1 MEEHETIS
9 GEDAKRILKG
19 EKMVDCY
26 NVQALKKT
34 EDDQM
39 DEEVFASRF
48 PPKEEKEKSPVEK
61 RESEREEY
69 IEDMAKRMLR
79 MRQKEEEE
87 IFEILL
93 KEDLAKK
100 KEEQKKE

>member
-1 MEEHETIS
+1 
-9 GEDAKRILKG
+9 
-19 EKMVDCY
+19 MVDCY
-26 NVQALKKT
+26 NVEALEKT

-48 PPKEEKEKSPVEK
+48 PPKEETEKKSPSEK
-61 RESEREEY
+61 LKSEKEEFT
-69 IEDMAKRMLR
+69 EDLAKRMLR

-93 KEDLAKK
+93 KEDLEKK
-100 KEEQKKE
+100 KEEHKKE